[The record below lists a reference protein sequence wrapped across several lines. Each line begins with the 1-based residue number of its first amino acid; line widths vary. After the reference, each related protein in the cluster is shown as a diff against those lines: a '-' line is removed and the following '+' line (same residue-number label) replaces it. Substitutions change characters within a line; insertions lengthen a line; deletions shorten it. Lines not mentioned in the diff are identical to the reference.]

1 MRMAPF
7 KGKSS
12 FLLGMQETI
21 QTKQIPAIKDYEII
35 SKIGQGGIAEIYKAR
50 QIALNRPVAI
60 KILFPQ
66 LMNDADIVRRFE
78 AESITVGRL
87 NHPNIVHV
95 IDKGKAEDRYYFVM
109 EYVDG
114 TSFKDI
120 VYSKKYSPRQKLEI
134 IVMVLKG
141 LDYAHKNGVIHR
153 DIKPANILVD
163 KQGNALV
170 ADFGIAHLVNKS
182 DPEMTSSD
190 MVMGTLAYMS
200 PEQKASSVNVDARS
214 DIYSIG
220 VMVYEILTGSRP
232 MGRFKMPSEIEPKLP
247 KKFDEIVSKC
257 LATDPNDRY
266 QKAVELKDE
275 ILNLISRRTDN
286 KAAKNNGY
294 QGVEAFIGKSQFLDT
309 LKETRYST
317 TMLMENKETHDLF
330 VIKKNG
336 RSATGIK
343 EAKLLTS
350 FKHKNIINIFGA
362 GGDARRLV
370 VVMEYVSGG
379 SLADRMLQPYTLDK
393 AMQIIM
399 SVADALEFAHK
410 NGIVHGNLRP
420 SNILLTNDDEI
431 RVSDFGLPPHYNLK
445 EKNWYIAPEK
455 KVSRQGDIYA
465 IGVMLHQMLFGRN
478 PSYDRSSKLIIG
490 QINIILPKPIEEMLR
505 NLLSIRVSNRYQ
517 SIEQFIDDWE
527 AYQRSLEDSKQ
538 DRVRPAPKAE
548 KKDYKRIILISSIIA
563 VSVLALMTIYFYS
576 GLFK

>member
-1 MRMAPF
+1 MPSI
-7 KGKSS
+7 KGESS
-12 FLLGMQETI
+12 FLLEMQ
-21 QTKQIPAIKDYEII
+21 QTSKTEQTPVIKDYEIV

-50 QIALNRPVAI
+50 QVSLNRPVAI

-78 AESITVGRL
+78 AESITIGRL

-95 IDKGKAEDRYYFVM
+95 IDKGKADDRYYFVM

-134 IVMVLKG
+134 IVRVLKG

-163 KQGNALV
+163 KQGNAQV
-170 ADFGIAHLVNKS
+170 ADFGIAHLVNKT
-182 DPEMTSSD
+182 DPEVTSSD

-220 VMVYEILTGSRP
+220 VVIYEILTGCRP
-232 MGRFKMPSEIEPKLP
+232 MGHFKMPSEIEPKLP
-247 KKFDEIVSKC
+247 KKFDEIISKC
-257 LATDPNDRY
+257 LATDPDERY

-275 ILNLISRRTDN
+275 ILNLISKRNDN
-286 KAAKNNGY
+286 KEAKKNGY
-294 QGVEAFIGKSQFLDT
+294 TGVEAFIGKSQFLDT

-336 RSATGIK
+336 RSATGIR
-343 EAKLLTS
+343 EAKLLTNL
-350 FKHKNIINIFGA
+350 KHKNIINIFGA

-379 SLADRMLQPYTLDK
+379 SLAERMLQTYSLDK
-393 AMQIIM
+393 AMNIVM

-420 SNILLTNDDEI
+420 SNVLLTTDDDV
-431 RVSDFGLPPHYNLK
+431 RVTDFGLPPHYNLK

-455 KVSRQGDIYA
+455 KVSRQGDLYA

-478 PSYDRSSKLIIG
+478 PSYDRSSNLVIG
-490 QINIILPKPIEEMLR
+490 QINVTLPKPIEEMLK
-505 NLLSIRVSNRYQ
+505 NLLAIRVSNRYQ

-527 AYQRSLEDSKQ
+527 AYQKSLGDSPEKKA
-538 DRVRPAPKAE
+538 PSKPKAE
-548 KKDYKRIILISSIIA
+548 KRDTKKIILISSIIA
-563 VSVLALMTIYFYS
+563 LSVLILMTIYFYS
-576 GLFK
+576 GWFR